1 MMIGKCAV
9 AVPFLGVLMFVVE
22 TVSWAAQSHITD
34 VVEHTQEAITHGK
47 QGHADQL
54 VKHAEV
60 ALMHA
65 EAAQK
70 EKANSHL
77 EEGIK
82 GLKEAISHGKQGPT
96 DMATKVAEGALKHFL
111 DVKDASLDKAGGGGT
126 AKPSEES
133 GPPRELDPSG
143 GY

>member
-1 MMIGKCAV
+1 MMRQCAG
-9 AVPFLGVLMFVVE
+9 AVLFLGVLPCIGG
-22 TVSWAAQSHITD
+22 VSWAAQSHTD
-34 VVEHTQEAITHGK
+34 EAVKHAQEAVAHGK

-77 EEGIK
+77 AEGIK
-82 GLKEAISHGKQGPT
+82 GLKDTIEHGKQGHADT
-96 DMATKVAEGALKHFL
+96 ATKAAEGALKHFL
-111 DVKDASLDKAGGGGT
+111 GVKDAPLDK
-126 AKPSEES
+126 KSERKSATPLEEET
-133 GPPRELDPSG
+133 GPPRGMDPSG